1 VSGRAR
7 RTGVGGFVLLTLAT
21 VLPALL
27 IAGHDPRV
35 PTGTRLWAALLWVLC
50 LLPSWA
56 RHLALTPRRPIPF
69 FPVVGLLFASF
80 FALPISAPVGMLVQ
94 QTVHINPAVD
104 YDLPVRLAVAGWA
117 SLLAGYAFLALV
129 GGPAR
134 RPPTTVRWDVPAL
147 TRMALALLGA
157 SLAVQF
163 VRLTMNVPTVVNSIA
178 VLVVSFGWFGAGVLV
193 ILAVRRQL
201 PWPARAAMAAG
212 ILASAVLQLA
222 GGQVSDVLVWV
233 AVVSFAVLLARGY
246 LGRRWIVVMALL
258 GSTLMIY
265 RSIKGEWSNLAWYSG
280 TQVSPLKKVQ
290 FAYELGALSV
300 RERGFGMAVLAG
312 IERTGRWSTVDMFAD
327 VVRKTPQ
334 RVPFWNGS
342 TYRSLAGV
350 LVPRVV
356 WPGKPT
362 KTLGNEFGQRYGY
375 LTSDDRG
382 TSINLPFFVEFYLNF
397 AATGVV
403 AGMFLVGMLY
413 QALERRINRPGQDA
427 VLSILAVNV
436 FVPLF
441 NVESDFSLLFGGI
454 FMTGFAQWVLFRMV
468 RALAEDRPPAPVRPG
483 VEAAPGAAGSGWALP
498 APPSA

>member
-1 VSGRAR
+1 MSGAQR
-7 RTGVGGFVLLTLAT
+7 RTVVGGFALLAAT
-21 VLPALL
+21 TLPALL
-27 IAGHDPRV
+27 IAVHDPRV

-50 LLPSWA
+50 LLPSWT
-56 RHLALTPRRPIPF
+56 RFLALTPRRPIPF
-69 FPVVGLLFASF
+69 LPIIGLLFASF
-80 FALPISAPVGMLVQ
+80 FALPMSAPVGLLVQ

-117 SLLAGYAFLALV
+117 SLLAGYAFLGLA

-134 RPPTTVRWDVPAL
+134 RPAAAVRWDVPAL
-147 TRMALALLGA
+147 TRLAFCLLGI

-163 VRLTMNVPTVVNSIA
+163 ARLTVGVPTVVNSIA
-178 VLVVSFGWFGAGVLV
+178 VLLVSFGWFGAGVLV

-233 AVVSFAVLLARGY
+233 AVVSFAVLLARGH

-258 GSTLMIY
+258 GCTLMIY

-290 FAYELGALSV
+290 FAYELSALSV

-334 RVPFWNGS
+334 RIPHWDGR
-342 TYRSLAGV
+342 TYHSLAGV

-356 WPGKPT
+356 WPGKPV
-362 KTLGNEFGQRYGY
+362 KTLGNDFGLRYGY

-397 AATGVV
+397 AVTGVI

-413 QALERRINRPGQDA
+413 QALERRINRPGQDPF
-427 VLSILAVNV
+427 LSILAVNV

-454 FMTGFAQWVLFRMV
+454 LMTGLAQWVLFRTV
-468 RALAEDRPPAPVRPG
+468 RALAEEKPPAPVRPG
-483 VEAAPGAAGSGWALP
+483 AEAAPGGTGAAWALP
-498 APPSA
+498 ASPSA